1 VKPVRLEELRR
12 GGQDEADC
20 GDGGGRDRRGEAR
33 AEQISE
39 DGASATPK
47 NAVLMFV
54 ANVSPL
60 NREYSTTPITMHQTF
75 RRFFPNSAKP
85 RTRNRHATAAP
96 VIFAPA
102 L

>member
-1 VKPVRLEELRR
+1 MLVLNR
-12 GGQDEADC
+12 
-20 GDGGGRDRRGEAR
+20 
-33 AEQISE
+33 ISE
-39 DGASATPK
+39 KMGASATPK

-54 ANVSPL
+54 ANASPL
-60 NREYSTTPITMHQTF
+60 KREYSTTPMTMDQTL

-85 RTRNRHATAAP
+85 STRKRHATAAP